1 MSNPTNPV
9 AIAPGL
15 WRDDERGPQLV
26 GTACTSCGR
35 RSFPS
40 VDTCPWCG
48 STEVHSTD
56 LATTGTLWAW
66 TAVTAA
72 PPGYSG
78 PIPFGFGVVQL
89 DDDVRVITR
98 LTRADPSAL
107 TFGQPMR
114 LVLDVVDHD
123 DEGRDVVTWAFE
135 EVEG

>member
-1 MSNPTNPV
+1 MSDPSSTV

-15 WRDDERGPQLV
+15 WRDDAAGPRLV
-26 GTACTSCGR
+26 GTSCASCRR
-35 RSFPS
+35 RSFPA

-48 STEVHSTD
+48 GTEVAAAD

-78 PIPFGFGVVQL
+78 AIPFGFGVVQL
-89 DDDVRVITR
+89 DDGVRVITR
-98 LTRADPSAL
+98 LTQADPDAL

-123 DEGRDVVTWAFE
+123 EEGRNVVTWAFQE
-135 EVEG
+135 APA